1 MGRAV
6 VNMNS
11 LFPFQKLSLILVSK
25 KIGPCPGR
33 TGKEFSMNLGHRPRS
48 SDSMDPVALNM
59 GVRLVMVVYW

>member
-1 MGRAV
+1 MLGRAV

-33 TGKEFSMNLGHRPRS
+33 TGEFSMNLGHRPRS

-59 GVRLVMVVYW
+59 GNGGVLVG